1 MLLNHLYTILESE
14 QIENKHLFEVELN
27 AAHPIFDGHFP
38 DVPVLPGV
46 TMMQMLKELLEFSLK
61 QPLQIQ
67 KMGNMKFLQ
76 MINPQEVALLRVE
89 IEITEE
95 DGDDLKIKAQIFD
108 KEKVCFKA
116 LGQLAILK

>member
-14 QIENKHLFEVELN
+14 QIEHKHLFEVELN